1 MSKLRNTIFSSF
13 FIIAIILTGV
23 VSSVHAAAFAP
34 AVSLPA
40 GTGPSSIAAAFFDGD
55 LNSDVAVA
63 NFRDNTV
70 SVMLGNG
77 DGTFTAAAGSPI
89 DVGTAPYAVISRDFD
104 RDGNIDLAV
113 ANSGDDTVS
122 ILLGNGDGTFTPATG
137 SPFAVGTTP
146 YSLTSSDLDGDGF
159 IDLAVA
165 NHKSG
170 SISILVGDGTGF
182 FAPTSPALFSA
193 GSSPAAIVAADFNTD
208 EVEVKDELAVADSKN
223 HNITILSLK
232 NTLGTYTMTTAK
244 KYSVGRTPLS
254 LVTGDFNGDG
264 LPDLAVA
271 NANSKN
277 ISVLLGLGTN
287 LMTNPVHYKVIAF
300 PSSITEADLD
310 GDGRLDLAVTHLK
323 GSMLSVLYGGGNG
336 TFLQPITFP
345 VGNHPLAVAA
355 GDFNTDGNNDLLTAN
370 YNANTLSLLI
380 NTPTANI
387 SVTSPAAG
395 EHIATGS
402 PYLITWA
409 AFPGA
414 VSRYVINYSSNN
426 GRSFKKLA
434 EVANLQT
441 TYSWNVPIPTAN
453 LNDNIIKIV
462 AYDASNTILAEGSS
476 KATFSI
482 DAVAI
487 TQPNG
492 GETFIGG
499 QTKTISWNTYATT
512 KPATSVNL
520 YYSVD
525 GGSKWKQITSITGNQ
540 NPGTYAYTTWTVPTV
555 TADEHDALVKIEL
568 RAGSKIVAS
577 DISDKFFT
585 ITVTP

>member
-1 MSKLRNTIFSSF
+1 M
-13 FIIAIILTGV
+13 
-23 VSSVHAAAFAP
+23 
-34 AVSLPA
+34 
-40 GTGPSSIAAAFFDGD
+40 
-55 LNSDVAVA
+55 
-63 NFRDNTV
+63 
-70 SVMLGNG
+70 MLGNG

-89 DVGTAPYAVISRDFD
+89 DVGTAPYAVISRDFLD
-104 RDGNIDLAV
+104 SDGNIDLAV

-137 SPFAVGTTP
+137 SPFVVGTTP
-146 YSLTSSDLDGDGF
+146 YSLTSGDFDGDGF
-159 IDLAVA
+159 VDLAVA
-165 NHKSG
+165 NHKS
-170 SISILVGDGTGF
+170 SNISILVGDGHGV
-182 FAPTSPALFSA
+182 FAPTIPAVFSA
-193 GSSPAAIVAADFNTD
+193 GNNPDAIVAADLNTD
-208 EVEVKDELAVADSKN
+208 ETEVKDELAVADSKN
-223 HNITILSLK
+223 NNIFILSLK

-277 ISVLLGLGTN
+277 ISVLLGLGSN
-287 LMTNPVHYKVIAF
+287 LMTNPVDYKVVAF
-300 PSSITEADLD
+300 PSSITAADLD

-323 GSMLSVLYGGGNG
+323 GNTLSVLYGDGNG
-336 TFLQPITFP
+336 RFLKPITFP
-345 VGNHPLAVAA
+345 VGNHPLAVAG
-355 GDFNTDGNNDLLTAN
+355 GDFDTDGHNDLLTAN
-370 YNANTLSLLI
+370 YAANTLSLLI
-380 NTPTANI
+380 NTPTAGIN
-387 SVTSPAAG
+387 VTSPVAG

-414 VSRYVINYSSNN
+414 VTRYVINYSSNN

-434 EVANLQT
+434 EVDGLQT
-441 TYSWNVPIPTAN
+441 TYPWNVPIPTAN

-462 AYDASNTILAEGSS
+462 AYDASNKMLAEGSS

-512 KPATSVNL
+512 KPATSVSL
-520 YYSVD
+520 FYSID
-525 GGSKWKQITSITGNQ
+525 GGIKWKQIDSITGNL
-540 NPGTYAYTTWTVPTV
+540 GIYTTWTVPTV

-568 RAGSKIVAS
+568 RAGSSIVAS

-585 ITVTP
+585 ITP